1 MSGDIVLPIHL
12 GHSPDKNE
20 YQGAEAIA
28 KAIGVSRRTVLR
40 WKRAGAPIYLVG
52 GKYQC
57 RYDKLWDWIAA
68 NEKRLYG
75 ADQSGKSGRSE
86 NPVK

>member
-28 KAIGVSRRTVLR
+28 KTFGVSRRTILR
-40 WKRAGAPIYLVG
+40 WKSEGAPIFLVG
-52 GKYQC
+52 KKYQA
-57 RYDKLWDWIAA
+57 RYDELWDWMKE
-68 NEKRLYG
+68 NEKKGTL
-75 ADQSGKSGRSE
+75 
-86 NPVK
+86 